1 VTTTLR
7 VIVDEILAPSSGGLG
22 RYTEELTR
30 QLIRTAPDD
39 CEVNG
44 IVSASPASDYAK
56 LETLLPDLG
65 DVTKTALSR
74 RELQVAWQLG
84 VTRLPG
90 GGMVHAPSLLAP
102 LYRHDRVHNTGDQT
116 VVTIHDTLPWT
127 YPDSLGTRETA
138 RYKAMA
144 KRAHKYADAIVVPTH
159 AVASELSEIM
169 NFGERIRVIGGAV
182 GSNLLIPH
190 DADERAARL
199 ELPEQYLLTVGSLD
213 PRKGIA
219 SLIRSLGT
227 EGDAGLPLVIA
238 GANSPSD
245 DAAIAKAVAD
255 AGLAEGRVRSL
266 GYLSDEDLSVALDR
280 ASVFVFPS
288 LSEGFGLPMLEA
300 FHFGTPVVHS
310 DAPALVEVAAEA
322 GVVVARSTPD
332 SYPERLAEAVSSV
345 LNNPALAQR
354 LRYAGFDRASAFS
367 WRDSAQRVWQ
377 LHADL

>member
-1 VTTTLR
+1 
-7 VIVDEILAPSSGGLG
+7 
-22 RYTEELTR
+22 
-30 QLIRTAPDD
+30 
-39 CEVNG
+39 
-44 IVSASPASDYAK
+44 
-56 LETLLPDLG
+56 
-65 DVTKTALSR
+65 
-74 RELQVAWQLG
+74 
-84 VTRLPG
+84 
-90 GGMVHAPSLLAP
+90 
-102 LYRHDRVHNTGDQT
+102 
-116 VVTIHDTLPWT
+116 
-127 YPDSLGTRETA
+127 
-138 RYKAMA
+138 MA

-199 ELPEQYLLTVGSLD
+199 DLPEQYLLTVGSLD

-288 LSEGFGLPMLEA
+288 LSEGFGLPILEA

-332 SYPERLAEAVSSV
+332 TYPERLAEAISSV

>member
-1 VTTTLR
+1 MTTTLR

-30 QLIRTAPDD
+30 QLIRTAPAD
-39 CEVNG
+39 CEVTG
-44 IVSASPASDYAK
+44 IVSASPAADYATV
-56 LETLLPDLG
+56 EGLLPGLADL
-65 DVTKTALSR
+65 TKSALSR
-74 RELQVAWQLG
+74 RELHVAWQLG
-84 VTRLPG
+84 LTRLPG

-102 LYRHDRVHNTGDQT
+102 LNRHDRVHNTGDQT
-116 VVTIHDTLPWT
+116 VVTIHNTLPWT
-127 YPDSLGTRETA
+127 YPDSLGGRESA
-138 RYKAMA
+138 RLKALA

-182 GSNLLIPH
+182 GSNLLIPT
-190 DADERAARL
+190 DADARAKRL
-199 ELPEQYLLTVGSLD
+199 KLPERYLLTVGSLD
-213 PRKGIA
+213 PRKGID

-227 EGDAGLPLVIA
+227 EGDAGLPLLIV
-238 GANSPSD
+238 GP
-245 DAAIAKAVAD
+245 AAPAD
-255 AGLAEGRVRSL
+255 TAALARLASEAGLAEGRVRSL
-266 GYLSDEDLSVALDR
+266 GPLSDEDLSVALDR

-288 LSEGFGLPMLEA
+288 LSEGFGLSMLEA

-332 SYPERLAEAVSSV
+332 TYPERLAEAIVSV
-345 LNNPALAQR
+345 LDNPALTQR

>member
-30 QLIRTAPDD
+30 QLIRTAPAG

-44 IVSASPASDYAK
+44 IVSASPAADYARV
-56 LETLLPDLG
+56 EALLPGLADL
-65 DVTKTALSR
+65 TKSALSR
-74 RELQVAWQLG
+74 RELHVAWQLG

-102 LYRHDRVHNTGDQT
+102 LYRHDRVHNVGDQT

-127 YPDSLGTRETA
+127 YPDSLGSRESA

-182 GSNLLIPH
+182 GSKLLVPT
-190 DADERAARL
+190 DADERAKRL
-199 ELPEQYLLTVGSLD
+199 ELPERYLLTVGSLD
-213 PRKGIA
+213 PRTGLEP
-219 SLIRSLGT
+219 LIRSLAMA
-227 EGDAGLPLVIA
+227 GDAGLPLLIVGSSSA
-238 GANSPSD
+238 AD
-245 DAAIAKAVAD
+245 DLALAKLAD
-255 AGLAEGRVRSL
+255 EAGLAEGRVRSV
-266 GYLSDEDLSVALDR
+266 GHLSDEDLSVALER

-332 SYPERLAEAVSSV
+332 TYPERLADAISSV